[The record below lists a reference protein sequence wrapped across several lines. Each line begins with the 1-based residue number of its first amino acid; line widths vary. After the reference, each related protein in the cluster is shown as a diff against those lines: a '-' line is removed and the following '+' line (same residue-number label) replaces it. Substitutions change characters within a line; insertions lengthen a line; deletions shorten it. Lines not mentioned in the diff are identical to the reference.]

1 MDALE
6 YARSVF
12 VRLIR
17 DDEGQ
22 DLVEYALLTGLV
34 AVGIAIA
41 MPTRTALRDIY
52 NGLVDNVADLWEPP
66 APTGGG

>member
-1 MDALE
+1 MDALD

-12 VRLIR
+12 VRLMR
-17 DDEGQ
+17 EDEGQ

-41 MPTRTALRDIY
+41 MPARTALRDIY
-52 NGLVDNVADLWEPP
+52 NNWVGNVHDLWEPP
-66 APTGGG
+66 APTGGS

>member
-1 MDALE
+1 MDALT

-17 DDEGQ
+17 DDDGQ

-41 MPTRTALRDIY
+41 MPARTALRDIY
-52 NGLVDNVADLWEPP
+52 NSWVDNVANLWEPP
-66 APTGGG
+66 APTGGS